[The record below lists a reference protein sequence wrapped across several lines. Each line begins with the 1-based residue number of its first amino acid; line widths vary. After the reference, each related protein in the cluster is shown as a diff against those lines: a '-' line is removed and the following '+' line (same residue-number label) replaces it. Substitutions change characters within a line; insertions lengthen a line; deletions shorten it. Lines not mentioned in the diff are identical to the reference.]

1 MIPKQR
7 LTPTKD
13 EAKTSSSLL
22 LWLLQI
28 IVVLSREIQD
38 LRAKLASLQ
47 KDSTN
52 SHKPPSADGFNKKR
66 GAIKRGSSGR
76 KPGGQKG
83 HRGKTRL
90 RVEPSEVSQTIDHK
104 PHACNQ
110 CGAPFSERNETNPVE
125 RRQVWEIPEI
135 KPLVIEH
142 IFYQTTCSCGHQ
154 TRLPVPEWIY
164 SGTGDKL
171 QAHMS
176 YFTAEAKLSRR
187 TLKMVLEDVFQ
198 VPTALGTIQNRLEDT
213 SEILKPICNEL
224 ENELAKQKVVNI
236 DETSYPDNKKL
247 AWLWGFVTS
256 TFAFF
261 TIQASRGSKVIKQVL
276 GDLFDGIIICDRF
289 SAYIKYHKDRAC
301 GLLQFCWAHIIRD
314 IKALK
319 NELAYGSDKPFS
331 VLMRQ
336 RIGAVFRLWHAQKRG
351 KISRQRLI
359 EMAQP
364 LIREMRL
371 FLEEK
376 MIPPCVGTGL
386 KSSSK
391 EVSRLCHQ
399 LLEKWNSLF
408 TFIYH
413 EGVEPTNNLAER
425 SIRPGVQSRKTCG
438 EPCES
443 ISYCTRSENG
453 QLLRARLLTVSQTCR
468 MQRRNSLEFYR
479 AAIQAHRY
487 NLPTPS
493 LLTGHKACP
502 ERSEGSNEMPMAA

>member
-1 MIPKQR
+1 MTSKQS
-7 LTPTKD
+7 LTSTQDK
-13 EAKTSSSLL
+13 AKTCSSLL

-28 IVVLSREIQD
+28 IVVLSKEIQD

-52 SHKPPSADGFNKKR
+52 SHKPPSADGFHKKR

-83 HRGKTRL
+83 HPGKTRI
-90 RVEPSEVSQTIDHK
+90 RVEPGEVSQTIEHK
-104 PHACNQ
+104 PQACDQ
-110 CGAPFSERNETNPVE
+110 CGAPFSARNETSPVE

-135 KPLVIEH
+135 KPFVIEH
-142 IFYQTTCSCGHQ
+142 VFYQTTCNCGHQ

-164 SGTGDKL
+164 SGTGDNL
-171 QAHMS
+171 QAIMT

-187 TLKMVLEDVFQ
+187 TLKTVLEDVFQ

-276 GDLFDGIIICDRF
+276 GDIFDGIIICDRF

-364 LIREMRL
+364 LIREMHL
-371 FLEEK
+371 FLEEN
-376 MIPPCVGTGL
+376 L

-391 EVSRLCHQ
+391 EVSKLCHQ

-425 SIRPGVQSRKTCG
+425 SIRPGVQSRK
-438 EPCES
+438 

-453 QLLRARLLTVSQTCR
+453 QHLRARLLTVSQTCR
-468 MQRRNSLEFYR
+468 MQTRNSLEFYR

-493 LLTGHKACP
+493 LLTGHKN
-502 ERSEGSNEMPMAA
+502 NEMPMAA

>member
-1 MIPKQR
+1 MTPKQS
-7 LTPTKD
+7 LTPIQD
-13 EAKTSSSLL
+13 EEKTSSLLSGHSLL

-28 IVVLSREIQD
+28 IVVLSKEIQD

-52 SHKPPSADGFNKKR
+52 SHKPPSTDGFNKNR

-83 HRGKTRL
+83 HCGKTRI

-104 PHACNQ
+104 PQACEK
-110 CGAPFSERNETNPVE
+110 CGTSLPQQTESIPVE
-125 RRQVWEIPEI
+125 RRQVWEIPKI
-135 KPLVIEH
+135 KPFVIEH
-142 IFYQTTCSCGHQ
+142 LFYQTTCTCGHQ

-164 SGTGDKL
+164 SGAGDNL
-171 QAHMS
+171 QALMA

-187 TLKMVLEDVFQ
+187 TLKTVLEEVFR
-198 VPTALGTIQNRLEDT
+198 VPAALGTIQNRLEDT
-213 SEILKPICNEL
+213 SKILKPICDEL

-247 AWLWGFVTS
+247 AWLWAFVTS
-256 TFAFF
+256 SFVFF
-261 TIQASRGSKVIKQVL
+261 TIQTSRSSKVIKQVL

-289 SAYIKYHKDRAC
+289 SAYVKYHKERAC

-319 NELAYGSDKPFS
+319 NELAYSSDKPFS

-336 RIGAVFRLWHAQKRG
+336 RIGTVFRLWHAQRHSN
-351 KISRQRLI
+351 ISRDRLI

-371 FLEEK
+371 FLEEN
-376 MIPPCVGTGL
+376 L
-386 KSSSK
+386 KSSST
-391 EVSRLCHQ
+391 EVSKLCNQ
-399 LLEKWNSLF
+399 LLKKWDSLF

-425 SIRPGVQSRKTCG
+425 SIRPGVQSRK
-438 EPCES
+438 

-468 MQRRNSLEFYR
+468 MQTRNSLEFFR

-487 NLPTPS
+487 NLTPPS
-493 LLTGHKACP
+493 LLTGPKN
-502 ERSEGSNEMPMAA
+502 NEMPMAA